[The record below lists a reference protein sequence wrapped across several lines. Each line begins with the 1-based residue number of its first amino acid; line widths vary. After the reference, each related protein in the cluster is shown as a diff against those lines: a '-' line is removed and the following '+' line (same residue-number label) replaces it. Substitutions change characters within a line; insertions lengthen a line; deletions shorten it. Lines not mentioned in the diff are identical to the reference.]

1 MWHKSVHIYT
11 HKYILI
17 CVLWNFMKKKLS
29 KMFETKNGLEQISS
43 ETQLKVLLQVSRL
56 DSMAHGAQEQPVKSS
71 I

>member
-1 MWHKSVHIYT
+1 
-11 HKYILI
+11 
-17 CVLWNFMKKKLS
+17 MKLHEEKS

-56 DSMAHGAQEQPVKSS
+56 DSMAHGAQEHSS